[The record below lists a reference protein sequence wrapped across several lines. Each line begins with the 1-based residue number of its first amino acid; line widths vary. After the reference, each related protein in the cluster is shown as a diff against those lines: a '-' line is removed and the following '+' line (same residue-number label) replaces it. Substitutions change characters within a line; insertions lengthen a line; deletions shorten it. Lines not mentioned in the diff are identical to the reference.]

1 MNNRY
6 NGFDFIRKYINKNG
20 DKYKFK
26 GETVKDFQKWKEAVI
41 PRLKKGLGFENFP
54 KSKLSFR
61 KIEQNEYKEYILEKV
76 KISTM
81 PSLEIPFYIMTPKKS
96 NGKNIIALHGHGCNG
111 KEGLISSEKN
121 DGMVYSYALDL
132 MKMGYTV
139 YIPDLLGSGE
149 RRLGVYDDVQKS
161 DCDELNFA
169 LISLGMSLQGVIV
182 YELMCLVDYIEKE
195 DSVKKL
201 GVVGFSGGGFS
212 GLWLG
217 ILDERVKYVVSSCYF
232 HSFKDTLLFT
242 NKCGCNFI
250 PKLWNR
256 VDMGDMAALLAPR
269 PLYIEVG
276 TEDSLNGDRGLI
288 GVREQIEQ
296 AKKVYKMFDKD
307 IEYKECEGQHQ
318 WFGSCYDWINKL

>member
-26 GETVKDFQKWKEAVI
+26 GETIKDFQKWKEAVI

-54 KSKLSFR
+54 KNKLSFR
-61 KIEQNEYKEYILEKV
+61 KIEKNEYKDYILEKV

-81 PSLEIPFYIMTPKKS
+81 PSLEMPFYVMTPKKG

-121 DGMVYSYALDL
+121 EEMVYSYALDL

-149 RRLGVYDDVQKS
+149 RRLGVYV
-161 DCDELNFA
+161 
-169 LISLGMSLQGVIV
+169 
-182 YELMCLVDYIEKE
+182 EKE

-217 ILDERVKYVVSSCYF
+217 ILDKRVKYVASSCYF

-256 VDMGDMAALLAPR
+256 VDMGDMAALVAPR

-288 GVREQIEQ
+288 GVREQVDR
-296 AKKVYKMFDKD
+296 AKKVYKMFDED
-307 IEYKECEGQHQ
+307 VEYKECEGHHQ